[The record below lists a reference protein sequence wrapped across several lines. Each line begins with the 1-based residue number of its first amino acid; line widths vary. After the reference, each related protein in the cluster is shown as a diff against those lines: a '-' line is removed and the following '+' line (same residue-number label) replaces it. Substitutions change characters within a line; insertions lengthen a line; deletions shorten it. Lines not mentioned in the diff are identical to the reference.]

1 MPRRVVVTG
10 IGILCSLGND
20 YVTVSAAAFEG
31 RSGIR
36 PVPGWAELGLK
47 CLVAGSVAGVE
58 EKLAAAGLPARLR
71 NTLSGASLYCVL
83 AAVDAARDSGL
94 SRELLE
100 ARSTGCIVGSG
111 VGCVETIHAQSTRI
125 YAGET
130 GKVSSTAVLRAMSSS
145 PSAMVAT
152 ALQPGGRCYSISSAC
167 ATGAH
172 CIGHGLELIRA
183 GLLERAIVGS
193 GEALSPLVAGSFQAL
208 RFALSARHN
217 ETPSATPRPFAA
229 DRDGFILGEGAAV
242 LVLEERAAALARGA
256 HIHAEIVGYA
266 ANGDASDFV
275 LPDQDGESAADCMNA
290 AIADAGL
297 QAADV
302 DAINAHGTATVLGD
316 RAEAVAIRRSFTG
329 HIPPISSTKAMTGHA
344 LGGAGAIEAVLSIA
358 MLEHGYVPVSRNC
371 EPVAPEFADLPI
383 VRQSVRQA
391 LDVVLS
397 NSFGFGGTN
406 ASLVFQR
413 ADAPDRGAPVQ
424 S

>member
-1 MPRRVVVTG
+1 MRRRVVVTG

-20 YVTVSAAAFEG
+20 YDSVSAALFEG
-31 RSGIR
+31 QSGIR
-36 PVPGWAELGLK
+36 LVSGWAELGLK
-47 CLVAGSVAGVE
+47 TLVAGSVAGVD

-83 AAVDAARDSGL
+83 AAVDAARDAAL
-94 SRELLE
+94 PKELLE
-100 ARSTGCIVGSG
+100 SRSTGCIVGSG
-111 VGCVETIHAQSTRI
+111 VACVETIYAQSKRV

-130 GKVSSTAVLRAMSSS
+130 GKVSSTAVLRSMSSS

-193 GEALSPLVAGSFQAL
+193 GEALNPLVAASFQAL
-208 RFALSARHN
+208 RFAMSARHN
-217 ETPSATPRPFAA
+217 ETPSATPRPFAT

-242 LVLEERAAALARGA
+242 LVLEEREAALARGA
-256 HIHAEIVGYA
+256 RIHAELAGYA

-275 LPDQDGESAADCMNA
+275 LPDQDGKSAADCMNA

-297 QAADV
+297 LPGDI

-316 RAEAVAIRRSFTG
+316 RAEAVAIRRSFTD

-358 MLEHGYVPVSRNC
+358 MLENGYIPVSRNC
-371 EPVAPEFADLPI
+371 EPIDPEFADLPI
-383 VRQSVRQA
+383 ATRSVRTVVRA
-391 LDVVLS
+391 VLS

-406 ASLVFQR
+406 ASLVFRRAGAALR
-413 ADAPDRGAPVQ
+413 ADIPG
-424 S
+424 